1 MTKFNERLKILRKEA
16 NLSQEELAK
25 KIGVSKSSV
34 NMYER
39 GEREPGF
46 ETLEAIAD
54 CFNADMDFLLG
65 KSDCKNRYEWAKCKA
80 VQIPTATNIIPMPD
94 MNDMSMNEKIR
105 YLRKLNGLT
114 LEEVGNA
121 VGVGKSTV
129 RKWEN
134 GDIENMR
141 RDKIASLAAAL
152 HTTPAYL
159 MGWEEDEST
168 ATSSPNAVKIPV
180 LGRVAA
186 GLPITAVE
194 NVLDYEEI
202 PSSLAATG
210 DFVALQ
216 IKGQSMEPR
225 IYEGDIVIVR
235 VQPTAETGDL
245 AVVIVNGDEATVKK
259 IKFLPEGILLQPFN
273 PAYQPFFYSKHD
285 IEYKPVRIFGKVVEL
300 RAKF

>member
-1 MTKFNERLKILRKEA
+1 
-16 NLSQEELAK
+16 
-25 KIGVSKSSV
+25 
-34 NMYER
+34 
-39 GEREPGF
+39 
-46 ETLEAIAD
+46 
-54 CFNADMDFLLG
+54 
-65 KSDCKNRYEWAKCKA
+65 
-80 VQIPTATNIIPMPD
+80 

-114 LEEVGNA
+114 LEEVGSA

-159 MGWEEDEST
+159 MGWEEEE
-168 ATSSPNAVKIPV
+168 AVPAAVKIPV
-180 LGRVAA
+180 LGKVAA

-194 NVLDYEEI
+194 NIIDYEEI
-202 PSSLAATG
+202 PSSLAASG
-210 DFVALQ
+210 EFVALQ

-225 IYEGDIVIVR
+225 IYEGDVVIVR

-259 IKFLPEGILLQPFN
+259 VKFLPEGILLQPFN
-273 PAYQPFFYSKHD
+273 PTYQPFFYSKAD
-285 IEYKPVRIFGKVVEL
+285 IENKPVRIFGKVVEL

>member
-1 MTKFNERLKILRKEA
+1 
-16 NLSQEELAK
+16 
-25 KIGVSKSSV
+25 
-34 NMYER
+34 
-39 GEREPGF
+39 
-46 ETLEAIAD
+46 
-54 CFNADMDFLLG
+54 
-65 KSDCKNRYEWAKCKA
+65 
-80 VQIPTATNIIPMPD
+80 

-114 LEEVGNA
+114 LEEVGSA

-159 MGWEEDEST
+159 MGWEEDES
-168 ATSSPNAVKIPV
+168 AASSSPNAVKIPV

-194 NVLDYEEI
+194 NILDYEEI
-202 PSSLAATG
+202 PHSLAATG
-210 DFVALQ
+210 EFVALQ

-259 IKFLPEGILLQPFN
+259 IKILPEGILLQPFN
-273 PAYQPFFYSKHD
+273 PAYQPFFYSKTD
-285 IEYKPVRIFGKVVEL
+285 IENKPVRIFGKVVEL

>member
-1 MTKFNERLKILRKEA
+1 
-16 NLSQEELAK
+16 
-25 KIGVSKSSV
+25 
-34 NMYER
+34 
-39 GEREPGF
+39 
-46 ETLEAIAD
+46 
-54 CFNADMDFLLG
+54 
-65 KSDCKNRYEWAKCKA
+65 
-80 VQIPTATNIIPMPD
+80 

-114 LEEVGNA
+114 LEEVGSA

-194 NVLDYEEI
+194 NILDYEEI
-202 PSSLAATG
+202 PHSLAATG
-210 DFVALQ
+210 EFVALQ

-225 IYEGDIVIVR
+225 IYEGDVVIVR

-259 IKFLPEGILLQPFN
+259 IKILPEGILLQPFN
-273 PAYQPFFYSKHD
+273 PAYQPMFYSCSD
-285 IEYKPVRIFGKVVEL
+285 IENKPVRIFGKVIEL

>member
-1 MTKFNERLKILRKEA
+1 MKTRRKELC
-16 NLSQEELAK
+16 LSAETIAER
-25 KIGVSKSSV
+25 IHVSPTTI
-34 NMYER
+34 Y
-39 GEREPGF
+39 
-46 ETLEAIAD
+46 
-54 CFNADMDFLLG
+54 
-65 KSDCKNRYEWAKCKA
+65 RYEK
-80 VQIPTATNIIPMPD
+80 
-94 MNDMSMNEKIR
+94 
-105 YLRKLNGLT
+105 
-114 LEEVGNA
+114 
-121 VGVGKSTV
+121 
-129 RKWEN
+129 
-134 GDIENMR
+134 GDIEKVPS
-141 RDKIASLAAAL
+141 DVLIEIAAAL

-194 NVLDYEEI
+194 NILDYEEI
-202 PSSLAATG
+202 PHSLAATG
-210 DFVALQ
+210 EFVALQ

-259 IKFLPEGILLQPFN
+259 IKILPEGILLQPFN
-273 PAYQPFFYSKHD
+273 PAYQPFFYSKTD
-285 IEYKPVRIFGKVVEL
+285 IENKPVRIFGKVVEL

>member
-1 MTKFNERLKILRKEA
+1 
-16 NLSQEELAK
+16 
-25 KIGVSKSSV
+25 
-34 NMYER
+34 
-39 GEREPGF
+39 
-46 ETLEAIAD
+46 
-54 CFNADMDFLLG
+54 
-65 KSDCKNRYEWAKCKA
+65 
-80 VQIPTATNIIPMPD
+80 

-114 LEEVGNA
+114 LEEVGSA

-159 MGWEEDEST
+159 MGWEEEE
-168 ATSSPNAVKIPV
+168 AVPAAVKIPV
-180 LGRVAA
+180 LGKVAA
-186 GLPITAVE
+186 GIPISAVE
-194 NVLDYEEI
+194 NIIDYEEI
-202 PSSLAATG
+202 PSSLAASG
-210 DFVALQ
+210 EFVALQ

-259 IKFLPEGILLQPFN
+259 VKFLPEGLLLQPFN
-273 PAYQPFFYSKHD
+273 PAYQPFFYSKTD
-285 IEYKPVRIFGKVVEL
+285 IENKPVRIFGKVVEL

>member
-1 MTKFNERLKILRKEA
+1 
-16 NLSQEELAK
+16 
-25 KIGVSKSSV
+25 
-34 NMYER
+34 
-39 GEREPGF
+39 
-46 ETLEAIAD
+46 
-54 CFNADMDFLLG
+54 
-65 KSDCKNRYEWAKCKA
+65 
-80 VQIPTATNIIPMPD
+80 

-114 LEEVGNA
+114 LEEVGSA

-180 LGRVAA
+180 LGKVAA

-194 NVLDYEEI
+194 NILDYEEI
-202 PSSLAATG
+202 PHSLAATG
-210 DFVALQ
+210 EFVALQ

-225 IYEGDIVIVR
+225 IFEGDVVIVR

-259 IKFLPEGILLQPFN
+259 IKILPEGILLQPFN
-273 PAYQPFFYSKHD
+273 PTYQPMFYSCSD
-285 IEYKPVRIFGKVVEL
+285 IENKPVRIFGKVVEL

>member
-1 MTKFNERLKILRKEA
+1 
-16 NLSQEELAK
+16 
-25 KIGVSKSSV
+25 
-34 NMYER
+34 
-39 GEREPGF
+39 
-46 ETLEAIAD
+46 
-54 CFNADMDFLLG
+54 
-65 KSDCKNRYEWAKCKA
+65 
-80 VQIPTATNIIPMPD
+80 

-114 LEEVGNA
+114 LEEVGSA

-168 ATSSPNAVKIPV
+168 ATSSSNAVKIPV

-194 NVLDYEEI
+194 NILDYEEI
-202 PSSLAATG
+202 PHSLAATG
-210 DFVALQ
+210 EFVALQ

-259 IKFLPEGILLQPFN
+259 IKILPEGILLQPFN
-273 PAYQPFFYSKHD
+273 PAYQPFFYSKTD
-285 IEYKPVRIFGKVVEL
+285 IENKPVRIFGKVVEL

>member
-1 MTKFNERLKILRKEA
+1 
-16 NLSQEELAK
+16 
-25 KIGVSKSSV
+25 
-34 NMYER
+34 
-39 GEREPGF
+39 
-46 ETLEAIAD
+46 
-54 CFNADMDFLLG
+54 
-65 KSDCKNRYEWAKCKA
+65 
-80 VQIPTATNIIPMPD
+80 

-114 LEEVGNA
+114 LEEVGSA

-168 ATSSPNAVKIPV
+168 ASSSPNAVKIPV
-180 LGRVAA
+180 LGKVAA

-194 NVLDYEEI
+194 NILDYEEI
-202 PSSLAATG
+202 PHSLAATG
-210 DFVALQ
+210 EFVALQ

-225 IYEGDIVIVR
+225 IFEGDVVIVR

-259 IKFLPEGILLQPFN
+259 IKILPEGILLQPFN
-273 PAYQPFFYSKHD
+273 PTYQPMFYSCSD
-285 IEYKPVRIFGKVVEL
+285 IENKPVRIFGKVVEL

>member
-1 MTKFNERLKILRKEA
+1 
-16 NLSQEELAK
+16 
-25 KIGVSKSSV
+25 
-34 NMYER
+34 
-39 GEREPGF
+39 
-46 ETLEAIAD
+46 
-54 CFNADMDFLLG
+54 
-65 KSDCKNRYEWAKCKA
+65 
-80 VQIPTATNIIPMPD
+80 

-114 LEEVGNA
+114 LEEVGSA

-168 ATSSPNAVKIPV
+168 AASPPEAVKIPV

-194 NVLDYEEI
+194 NIIDYEEI
-202 PSSLAATG
+202 PSSLAASG
-210 DFVALQ
+210 EFVALQ

-259 IKFLPEGILLQPFN
+259 IKILPEGILLQPFN
-273 PAYQPFFYSKHD
+273 PAYQPFFYSKTD
-285 IEYKPVRIFGKVVEL
+285 IEQKPVRIFGKVVEL

>member
-1 MTKFNERLKILRKEA
+1 
-16 NLSQEELAK
+16 
-25 KIGVSKSSV
+25 
-34 NMYER
+34 
-39 GEREPGF
+39 
-46 ETLEAIAD
+46 
-54 CFNADMDFLLG
+54 
-65 KSDCKNRYEWAKCKA
+65 
-80 VQIPTATNIIPMPD
+80 
-94 MNDMSMNEKIR
+94 MNDMSMYEKIR

-114 LEEVGNA
+114 LEEVGSA

-159 MGWEEDEST
+159 MGWEEVV
-168 ATSSPNAVKIPV
+168 SPPEAVKIPV
-180 LGRVAA
+180 LGKVAA
-186 GLPITAVE
+186 GIPISAVE
-194 NVLDYEEI
+194 NIIDYEEI
-202 PSSLAATG
+202 PSSLAASG
-210 DFVALQ
+210 EFVALQ

-259 IKFLPEGILLQPFN
+259 VKFLPEGLLLQPFN
-273 PAYQPFFYSKHD
+273 PAYQPFFYSKTD
-285 IEYKPVRIFGKVVEL
+285 IENKPVRIFGKVVEL

>member
-1 MTKFNERLKILRKEA
+1 
-16 NLSQEELAK
+16 
-25 KIGVSKSSV
+25 
-34 NMYER
+34 
-39 GEREPGF
+39 
-46 ETLEAIAD
+46 
-54 CFNADMDFLLG
+54 
-65 KSDCKNRYEWAKCKA
+65 
-80 VQIPTATNIIPMPD
+80 

-114 LEEVGNA
+114 LEEVGSA

-129 RKWEN
+129 RKWES

-194 NVLDYEEI
+194 NILDYEEI
-202 PSSLAATG
+202 PHSLAATG
-210 DFVALQ
+210 EFVALQ

-259 IKFLPEGILLQPFN
+259 IKILPEGILLQPFN
-273 PAYQPFFYSKHD
+273 PAYQPFFYSKTD
-285 IEYKPVRIFGKVVEL
+285 IENKPVRIFGKVVEL

>member
-1 MTKFNERLKILRKEA
+1 MAQFSDILKTLRKQD
-16 NLSQEELAK
+16 NLTQRELAQK
-25 KIGVSKSSV
+25 LGISLSAIS
-34 NMYER
+34 MYEC
-39 GEREPGF
+39 GNREPDF

-54 CFNADMDFLLG
+54 YFNVNMNFLLG
-65 KSDCKNRYEWAKCKA
+65 KEDS
-80 VQIPTATNIIPMPD
+80 PTPR
-94 MNDMSMNEKIR
+94 S
-105 YLRKLNGLT
+105 
-114 LEEVGNA
+114 
-121 VGVGKSTV
+121 
-129 RKWEN
+129 
-134 GDIENMR
+134 
-141 RDKIASLAAAL
+141 
-152 HTTPAYL
+152 
-159 MGWEEDEST
+159 
-168 ATSSPNAVKIPV
+168 VKIPV
-180 LGRVAA
+180 LGKVAA
-186 GLPITAVE
+186 GIPITAVE

>member
-1 MTKFNERLKILRKEA
+1 
-16 NLSQEELAK
+16 
-25 KIGVSKSSV
+25 
-34 NMYER
+34 
-39 GEREPGF
+39 
-46 ETLEAIAD
+46 
-54 CFNADMDFLLG
+54 
-65 KSDCKNRYEWAKCKA
+65 
-80 VQIPTATNIIPMPD
+80 

-114 LEEVGNA
+114 LEDVGSA

-180 LGRVAA
+180 LGKVAA
-186 GLPITAVE
+186 GIPISAVE
-194 NVLDYEEI
+194 NIIDYEEI
-202 PSSLAATG
+202 PSSLAASG
-210 DFVALQ
+210 EFVALQ

-259 IKFLPEGILLQPFN
+259 IKILPEGILLQPFN
-273 PAYQPFFYSKHD
+273 PTYQPFFYSKTD
-285 IEYKPVRIFGKVVEL
+285 IENKPVRIFGKVVEL

>member
-1 MTKFNERLKILRKEA
+1 MKTRRKELC
-16 NLSQEELAK
+16 LSAETIAER
-25 KIGVSKSSV
+25 IHVSPTTI
-34 NMYER
+34 Y
-39 GEREPGF
+39 
-46 ETLEAIAD
+46 
-54 CFNADMDFLLG
+54 
-65 KSDCKNRYEWAKCKA
+65 RYEK
-80 VQIPTATNIIPMPD
+80 
-94 MNDMSMNEKIR
+94 
-105 YLRKLNGLT
+105 
-114 LEEVGNA
+114 
-121 VGVGKSTV
+121 
-129 RKWEN
+129 
-134 GDIENMR
+134 GDIEKVPS
-141 RDKIASLAAAL
+141 DVLIEIAAAL

-159 MGWEEDEST
+159 MGWEEDES
-168 ATSSPNAVKIPV
+168 AASSSPNAVKIPV

-194 NVLDYEEI
+194 NILDYEEI
-202 PSSLAATG
+202 PNSLAATG
-210 DFVALQ
+210 EFVALQ

>member
-1 MTKFNERLKILRKEA
+1 
-16 NLSQEELAK
+16 
-25 KIGVSKSSV
+25 
-34 NMYER
+34 
-39 GEREPGF
+39 
-46 ETLEAIAD
+46 
-54 CFNADMDFLLG
+54 
-65 KSDCKNRYEWAKCKA
+65 
-80 VQIPTATNIIPMPD
+80 

-114 LEEVGNA
+114 LEEVGSA

-180 LGRVAA
+180 LGKVAA

-194 NVLDYEEI
+194 NILDYEEI
-202 PSSLAATG
+202 PHSLAATG
-210 DFVALQ
+210 EFVALQ

-225 IYEGDIVIVR
+225 IYEGDVVIVR

-259 IKFLPEGILLQPFN
+259 IKILPEGILLQPFN
-273 PAYQPFFYSKHD
+273 PAYQPFFYSKTD
-285 IEYKPVRIFGKVVEL
+285 IENKPVRIFGKVVEL

>member
-1 MTKFNERLKILRKEA
+1 MKTRRKELC
-16 NLSQEELAK
+16 LSAETIAER
-25 KIGVSKSSV
+25 IHVSPTTI
-34 NMYER
+34 Y
-39 GEREPGF
+39 
-46 ETLEAIAD
+46 
-54 CFNADMDFLLG
+54 
-65 KSDCKNRYEWAKCKA
+65 RYEK
-80 VQIPTATNIIPMPD
+80 
-94 MNDMSMNEKIR
+94 
-105 YLRKLNGLT
+105 
-114 LEEVGNA
+114 
-121 VGVGKSTV
+121 
-129 RKWEN
+129 
-134 GDIENMR
+134 GDIEKVPS
-141 RDKIASLAAAL
+141 DVLIEIAAAL

-180 LGRVAA
+180 LGKVAA

-202 PSSLAATG
+202 PASLAATG

>member
-1 MTKFNERLKILRKEA
+1 MPMSTGERMKTRRKELC
-16 NLSQEELAK
+16 LSAETIAER
-25 KIGVSKSSV
+25 IHVSPTTI
-34 NMYER
+34 Y
-39 GEREPGF
+39 
-46 ETLEAIAD
+46 
-54 CFNADMDFLLG
+54 
-65 KSDCKNRYEWAKCKA
+65 RYEK
-80 VQIPTATNIIPMPD
+80 
-94 MNDMSMNEKIR
+94 
-105 YLRKLNGLT
+105 
-114 LEEVGNA
+114 
-121 VGVGKSTV
+121 
-129 RKWEN
+129 
-134 GDIENMR
+134 GDIEKVPS
-141 RDKIASLAAAL
+141 DVLIEIAAAL

-180 LGRVAA
+180 LGKVAA

-202 PSSLAATG
+202 PASLAATG

>member
-1 MTKFNERLKILRKEA
+1 MKTRRKELC
-16 NLSQEELAK
+16 LSAETIAER
-25 KIGVSKSSV
+25 IHVSPTTI
-34 NMYER
+34 Y
-39 GEREPGF
+39 
-46 ETLEAIAD
+46 
-54 CFNADMDFLLG
+54 
-65 KSDCKNRYEWAKCKA
+65 RYEK
-80 VQIPTATNIIPMPD
+80 
-94 MNDMSMNEKIR
+94 
-105 YLRKLNGLT
+105 
-114 LEEVGNA
+114 
-121 VGVGKSTV
+121 
-129 RKWEN
+129 
-134 GDIENMR
+134 GDIEKVPS
-141 RDKIASLAAAL
+141 DVLIEIAAAL

-194 NVLDYEEI
+194 NILDYEEI
-202 PSSLAATG
+202 PHSLAATG
-210 DFVALQ
+210 EFVALQ

-259 IKFLPEGILLQPFN
+259 IKILPEGILLQPFN
-273 PAYQPFFYSKHD
+273 PTYQPMFYSCSD
-285 IEYKPVRIFGKVVEL
+285 IENKPVRIFGKVVEL

>member
-1 MTKFNERLKILRKEA
+1 
-16 NLSQEELAK
+16 
-25 KIGVSKSSV
+25 
-34 NMYER
+34 
-39 GEREPGF
+39 
-46 ETLEAIAD
+46 
-54 CFNADMDFLLG
+54 
-65 KSDCKNRYEWAKCKA
+65 
-80 VQIPTATNIIPMPD
+80 

-114 LEEVGNA
+114 LEEVGSA

-194 NVLDYEEI
+194 NILDYEEI
-202 PSSLAATG
+202 PHSLAATG
-210 DFVALQ
+210 EFVALQ

-259 IKFLPEGILLQPFN
+259 IKILPEGILLQPFN
-273 PAYQPFFYSKHD
+273 PAYQPFFYSKTD
-285 IEYKPVRIFGKVVEL
+285 IENKPVRIFGKVVEL

>member
-1 MTKFNERLKILRKEA
+1 MKTRRKELC
-16 NLSQEELAK
+16 LSAETIAER
-25 KIGVSKSSV
+25 IHVSPTTI
-34 NMYER
+34 Y
-39 GEREPGF
+39 
-46 ETLEAIAD
+46 
-54 CFNADMDFLLG
+54 
-65 KSDCKNRYEWAKCKA
+65 RYEK
-80 VQIPTATNIIPMPD
+80 
-94 MNDMSMNEKIR
+94 
-105 YLRKLNGLT
+105 
-114 LEEVGNA
+114 
-121 VGVGKSTV
+121 
-129 RKWEN
+129 
-134 GDIENMR
+134 GDIEKVPS
-141 RDKIASLAAAL
+141 DVLIEIAAAL

-194 NVLDYEEI
+194 NIIDYEEI
-202 PSSLAATG
+202 PSSLAANG
-210 DFVALQ
+210 EFVALQ

>member
-1 MTKFNERLKILRKEA
+1 
-16 NLSQEELAK
+16 
-25 KIGVSKSSV
+25 
-34 NMYER
+34 
-39 GEREPGF
+39 
-46 ETLEAIAD
+46 
-54 CFNADMDFLLG
+54 
-65 KSDCKNRYEWAKCKA
+65 
-80 VQIPTATNIIPMPD
+80 

-114 LEEVGNA
+114 LEEVGSA

-180 LGRVAA
+180 LGKVAA

-194 NVLDYEEI
+194 NILDYEEI
-202 PSSLAATG
+202 PHSLAATG
-210 DFVALQ
+210 EFVALQ

-259 IKFLPEGILLQPFN
+259 IKILPEGILLQPFN
-273 PAYQPFFYSKHD
+273 PTYQPMFYSCSD
-285 IEYKPVRIFGKVVEL
+285 IENKPVRIFGKVVEL

>member
-1 MTKFNERLKILRKEA
+1 
-16 NLSQEELAK
+16 
-25 KIGVSKSSV
+25 
-34 NMYER
+34 
-39 GEREPGF
+39 
-46 ETLEAIAD
+46 
-54 CFNADMDFLLG
+54 
-65 KSDCKNRYEWAKCKA
+65 
-80 VQIPTATNIIPMPD
+80 

-114 LEEVGNA
+114 LEEVGSA

-194 NVLDYEEI
+194 NILDYEEI
-202 PSSLAATG
+202 PYSLAATG
-210 DFVALQ
+210 EFVALQ

-259 IKFLPEGILLQPFN
+259 IKILPEGILLQPFN
-273 PAYQPFFYSKHD
+273 PAYQPFFYSKTD
-285 IEYKPVRIFGKVVEL
+285 IENKPVRIFGKVVEL